1 MDKAISMYA
10 AYTRKANDAVF
21 ELLSGL
27 DDETLNADRKSY
39 YGSLS
44 GLALHIVNATLYFHG
59 LYRQVPAALAPLS
72 GSGSLSAPEKG
83 PLSRDGWL
91 ALRSACRIAD
101 DATVALA
108 EAADEALLAYPVA
121 VDWYGG
127 DPATVPFGFLVHQL
141 YVHGTHHRGQVSQV
155 LDELGVEHDFSGID
169 IAHYRRILP

>member
-1 MDKAISMYA
+1 MDTTLTMYA
-10 AYTRKANDAVF
+10 AYTRKANDAIF

-27 DDETLNADRKSY
+27 GDEALNADRKSY

-44 GLALHIVNATLYFHG
+44 GLALHIVGATLYFHG
-59 LYRQVPAALAPLS
+59 LYRQAPAALAPLA
-72 GSGSLSAPEKG
+72 GSKGLSAPEKG

-91 ALRSACRIAD
+91 SLRSACRAAD

-108 EAADEALLAYPVA
+108 EVADEALLAYPVA

-127 DPATVPFGFLVHQL
+127 HPATAPLGFLVHQL
-141 YVHGTHHRGQVSQV
+141 YAHGTHHRGQVSQI

-169 IAHYRRILP
+169 LAHY

>member
-1 MDKAISMYA
+1 MDATLSMYA
-10 AYTRKANDAVF
+10 AYTKKANDAVF

-27 DDETLNADRKSY
+27 DNEVLNADRKSY

-44 GLALHIVNATLYFHG
+44 GLALHIVGATLYFHG
-59 LYRQVPAALAPLS
+59 LYRQAPAALALLS
-72 GSGSLSAPEKG
+72 GSRNLSVPEKG
-83 PLSRDGWL
+83 PLSQDGWL

-101 DATVALA
+101 DATVTLA
-108 EAADEALLAYPVA
+108 ETADETLLAYPVA

-127 DPATVPFGFLVHQL
+127 DPATVPLGFLVHQL

-169 IAHYRRILP
+169 LAHY